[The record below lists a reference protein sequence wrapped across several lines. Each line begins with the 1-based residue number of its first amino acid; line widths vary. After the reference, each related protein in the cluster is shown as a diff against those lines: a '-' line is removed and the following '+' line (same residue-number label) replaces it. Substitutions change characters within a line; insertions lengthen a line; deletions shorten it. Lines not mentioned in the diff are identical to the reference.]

1 MVSKTLVV
9 FVIVISVVIRWIFN
23 TRDLFTI
30 PPDFRINDG
39 NCKLAGNNMGMIG
52 SEDMALGKYGLLFIS
67 SGDLA
72 KVLEE
77 GAEVANPGSMW
88 VMDMKVESSIKL
100 HRLEIESFPQSR
112 RFQPHGIHVSN
123 ITNRI
128 HVVSHNGDHSSVD
141 IFSIKYDTECLEEP
155 LRATQCTKPAS
166 LVFLTSIRSD
176 LFPSGGLNDVVE
188 KNSNEF
194 FVSMFLRFSFDVT

>member
-1 MVSKTLVV
+1 MVSKTLV
-9 FVIVISVVIRWIFN
+9 FFAIVISIVIRWIFN
-23 TRDLFTI
+23 TVNLFTI
-30 PPDFRINDG
+30 PPDFQINDG
-39 NCKLAGNNMGMIG
+39 NCKLAGKNMGMIG

-77 GAEVANPGSMW
+77 GAEAANPGSMW
-88 VMDMKVESSIKL
+88 VMDMKVDSSIKL
-100 HRLEIESFPQSR
+100 QRLEIESFPQSR

-166 LVFLTSIRSD
+166 LVFQTSIRSD

>member
-1 MVSKTLVV
+1 MVSKTLV
-9 FVIVISVVIRWIFN
+9 FFAIVISVVIRWIFN
-23 TRDLFTI
+23 TRDLFII

-88 VMDMKVESSIKL
+88 VMDMKVASSIEL

-112 RFQPHGIHVSN
+112 RFQPHGIHLSN
-123 ITNRI
+123 ITDRI

-155 LRATQCTKPAS
+155 SRSTQCKKPAS
-166 LVFLTSIRSD
+166 LVFIKSIRSD

>member
-1 MVSKTLVV
+1 MVSKTLV
-9 FVIVISVVIRWIFN
+9 FIVIVISVGIRWIFN
-23 TRDLFTI
+23 TINLFTI

-88 VMDMKVESSIKL
+88 IMDMKVESSIKL

-123 ITNRI
+123 ITDRI

-155 LRATQCTKPAS
+155 SRSAQCKKPAS
-166 LVFLTSIRSD
+166 LVFIKSIRSE

-188 KNSNEF
+188 MNSNEF

>member
-1 MVSKTLVV
+1 MVSKTLV
-9 FVIVISVVIRWIFN
+9 FFAIVISVVIRWIFN
-23 TRDLFTI
+23 TVNLFTI

-39 NCKLAGNNMGMIG
+39 NCKLAGKNMGMIG

-77 GAEVANPGSMW
+77 GAEAANPGTMW
-88 VMDMKVESSIKL
+88 VMDMKVESSIRL

-123 ITNRI
+123 LTNRI

-141 IFSIKYDTECLEEP
+141 IFSINYDTECLEKP
-155 LRATQCTKPAS
+155 SRSTQCKKPAS
-166 LVFLTSIRSD
+166 LVLIKSIRSE

-188 KNSNEF
+188 KSSNEF

>member
-1 MVSKTLVV
+1 MVSKTLVF
-9 FVIVISVVIRWIFN
+9 FVVVISVVIRWIFN
-23 TRDLFTI
+23 TINLFTI

-88 VMDMKVESSIKL
+88 AMDMKVESSIEL
-100 HRLEIESFPQSR
+100 HRLDIESFPPSR
-112 RFQPHGIHVSN
+112 RFQPHGIYVSN
-123 ITNRI
+123 ITDRI

-141 IFSIKYDTECLEEP
+141 IFSIKYNTGCLEDP
-155 LRATQCTKPAS
+155 SRSTQCKKPAS
-166 LVFLTSIRSD
+166 LVFLKSIRSE

-188 KNSNEF
+188 KSSNEF

>member
-1 MVSKTLVV
+1 MVSKTLV
-9 FVIVISVVIRWIFN
+9 FFAIVISVVIRWIFN

-123 ITNRI
+123 ITDRL

-141 IFSIKYDTECLEEP
+141 IFSIKYDTKCLEEP
-155 LRATQCTKPAS
+155 SRSIQCTKPAS
-166 LVFLTSIRSD
+166 LVFIKSIRSD

-188 KNSNEF
+188 MNSNEF
-194 FVSMFLRFSFDVT
+194 FVSMFLRFPFDVT

>member
-9 FVIVISVVIRWIFN
+9 FVIVISVVIRWISN
-23 TRDLFTI
+23 TINLFTI

-77 GAEVANPGSMW
+77 GAEAANPGSMW
-88 VMDMKVESSIKL
+88 VMDMKVASSIEL

-123 ITNRI
+123 ITDRL

-141 IFSIKYDTECLEEP
+141 IFSIKYDTECLQEP
-155 LRATQCTKPAS
+155 SRSTQCKKPAS
-166 LVFLTSIRSD
+166 LVFIKSIRSD

>member
-1 MVSKTLVV
+1 MVSKTLV
-9 FVIVISVVIRWIFN
+9 FFAIVISVVIRWIFN

-77 GAEVANPGSMW
+77 GAEAANPGSMW

-123 ITNRI
+123 ITDRI

-141 IFSIKYDTECLEEP
+141 IFSIQYDKECLEEP
-155 LRATQCTKPAS
+155 SRSTKCKKPAS
-166 LVFLTSIRSD
+166 LVFIKSIRSE
-176 LFPSGGLNDVVE
+176 LFPSGGLNDVAE
-188 KNSNEF
+188 MNSNEF
-194 FVSMFLRFSFDVT
+194 FVSMFLRFSFNVT